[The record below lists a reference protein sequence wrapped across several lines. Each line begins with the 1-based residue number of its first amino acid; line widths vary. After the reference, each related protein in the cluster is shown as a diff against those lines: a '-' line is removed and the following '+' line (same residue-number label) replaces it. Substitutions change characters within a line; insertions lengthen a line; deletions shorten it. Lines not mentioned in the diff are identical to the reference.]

1 MDASPRR
8 ILTGLAWPRILAIAG
23 LYVLAVVLVHALL
36 PAVESSA
43 CAKEFGHAVLRTEIG
58 FDYICVFR
66 PAVDR
71 LFHAQTPYAGPYYNP
86 PWVLLLLAPL
96 SLLPPAWAAA
106 ALLVIALAAFGVA
119 AARIGMSRLAIAV
132 FLINPFLFVVA
143 RQGNIDWLVA
153 LGAVLPPQI
162 GIFLIA
168 AKPQAGL
175 AIGLFWLVEA
185 LRQGGIRQALKVF
198 APVGAITLL
207 SFVIFG
213 LWIIPPVWVV
223 TNALNYSL
231 WPASIPIGLA
241 LLAAAIRARD
251 VRRAIT
257 ASPFLSPYVLTMTWS
272 IAFLGL
278 HEWELVAATIG
289 AYAIFY
295 IAPAFGMYPLRLM
308 P

>member
-1 MDASPRR
+1 
-8 ILTGLAWPRILAIAG
+8 
-23 LYVLAVVLVHALL
+23 
-36 PAVESSA
+36 
-43 CAKEFGHAVLRTEIG
+43 
-58 FDYICVFR
+58 
-66 PAVDR
+66 
-71 LFHAQTPYAGPYYNP
+71 
-86 PWVLLLLAPL
+86 VLLLLAPL

-241 LLAAAIRARD
+241 LLAAAIRGRD